1 MLWRLGLLLGLLAA
15 AFVAPRSAH
24 AERRVALVVG
34 NSAYVNATAL
44 RNPRNDAADI
54 AETLKKL
61 GFEVDIGLDLDQ
73 RGFAQTIEKF
83 GRDLEGADVGLFFY
97 AGHALQINEKN
108 YLVSTAAKLENEFL
122 ITSETMELEP
132 IIRLMESKASINLIF
147 LDACRNNPL
156 ADNLRRSLAATKR
169 SGSLGR
175 GLARIESTGR
185 DTLVAFAA
193 APGQEAADGS
203 DRNSPFTSALLKHLP
218 QPGLEVSVM
227 LKEVAADVR
236 RDTRNSQRP
245 QQLSDMTRTFYFA
258 QADTAAS
265 TKTVVAKQETP
276 SAPPSNTDRS
286 LDVAYWNSAQ
296 SANDC
301 ESVRTYLQ
309 RFPDG
314 AFVDLAKLAER
325 RLCTPGR
332 RVTVEPDPAPLT
344 PAPPAVTLAPAPAVA
359 EPPPPAAIAPPP
371 ASSNTLSVTD
381 NPVPTTDTAQP
392 NIAALPEIARLSTE
406 TDSRTLTRNIQLEL
420 VRLGC
425 YSGRTEGEW
434 EKPTKDAITKFNRYA
449 HARLGTDEPS
459 DDLISA
465 LRGHDERVCPLI
477 CARGF
482 RAQGDNCV
490 TIERA
495 PSAKERRTR
504 ERLERR
510 QSASRRP
517 PEPAARIERAPSA
530 KERRPRERSERRESV
545 ARRPAEVA
553 SPRGSAAKPASTPM
567 AEFHNPL
574 CTSRIQMP
582 GGKWCCS
589 YDPPRGATVIIC
601 R

>member
-1 MLWRLGLLLGLLAA
+1 MLWRLGLLFGFLAA
-15 AFVAPRSAH
+15 AVAAPPSAH
-24 AERRVALVVG
+24 AERRVALVIG
-34 NSAYVNATAL
+34 NSAYVNANVL

-73 RGFAQTIEKF
+73 RGFAETIEKF
-83 GRDLEGADVGLFFY
+83 GRDLDGADVGVFFY

-122 ITSETMELEP
+122 ITAETMELEP
-132 IIRLMESKASINLIF
+132 IIRLMESKSSINLVF

-175 GLARIESTGR
+175 GLARIEATGR
-185 DTLVAFAA
+185 DTLIAFAA

-203 DRNSPFTSALLKHLP
+203 DRNSPFTAALLKHLP

-258 QADTAAS
+258 PADAAAS
-265 TKTVVAKQETP
+265 TKTVVAKQETADTP
-276 SAPPSNTDRS
+276 AAAPSNADRS

-296 SANDC
+296 TANDC

-325 RLCTPGR
+325 RLCAPAR
-332 RVTVEPDPAPLT
+332 RVTVEPDPAPLS
-344 PAPPAVTLAPAPAVA
+344 PAPPAVALAPAPAA
-359 EPPPPAAIAPPP
+359 PEPPPPAIVPPAPADNPPP
-371 ASSNTLSVTD
+371 IPEAA
-381 NPVPTTDTAQP
+381 PP
-392 NIAALPEIARLSTE
+392 NIAALPEIARLSAE
-406 TDSRTLTRNIQLEL
+406 PDSATVARNIQLEL

-425 YSGRTEGEW
+425 YSGQTDGAW
-434 EKPTKDAITKFNRYA
+434 EKPTKDAVARFNRYA
-449 HARLGTDEPS
+449 HARLGTDQPS
-459 DDLISA
+459 DDLMSA

-482 RAQGDNCV
+482 RTDGDNCV
-490 TIERA
+490 AVERA
-495 PSAKERRTR
+495 PSAKERR
-504 ERLERR
+504 
-510 QSASRRP
+510 A
-517 PEPAARIERAPSA
+517 
-530 KERRPRERSERRESV
+530 RERSERRQAV
-545 ARRPAEVA
+545 ARPPVERAA
-553 SPRGSAAKPASTPM
+553 PRASTPKASTPRASTPRAAAATPQ
-567 AEFHNPL
+567 AEFANPL